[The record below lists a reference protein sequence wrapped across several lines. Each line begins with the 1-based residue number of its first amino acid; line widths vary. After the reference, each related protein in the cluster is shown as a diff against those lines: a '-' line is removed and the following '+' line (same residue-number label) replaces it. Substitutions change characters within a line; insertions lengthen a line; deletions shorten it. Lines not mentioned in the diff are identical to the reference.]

1 MQRIY
6 DFVKANGAMFIATV
20 DGDQPRVRPFGS
32 LMIYE
37 GRLYMCMGDYKQSY
51 KQLQQNPNMEFCTL
65 APDGRF
71 LRVRGVAVFDRRP
84 EAVEAFYAHDPEL
97 LDLYRNQGLN
107 LAVFYIDKGYAE
119 FQGGSEEFLSYNF

>member
-1 MQRIY
+1 
-6 DFVKANGAMFIATV
+6 
-20 DGDQPRVRPFGS
+20 
-32 LMIYE
+32 
-37 GRLYMCMGDYKQSY
+37 
-51 KQLQQNPNMEFCTL
+51 MEFCTL